1 MWRAHWCLGRLVG
14 WSLILFFLREPI
26 LSALPERVAALAPAD
41 LGTWLLVVVAACVL
55 ARWSIWA
62 YEVRKDPHGPGTPAL
77 ALIGLGEATRFIR
90 LEPMRDNP
98 RGEDPLIL
106 RSGPGSGADASE
118 LS

>member
-41 LGTWLLVVVAACVL
+41 LGTWLLGVVAACVL

-62 YEVRKDPHGPGTPAL
+62 YEVRKDPHEKVT
-77 ALIGLGEATRFIR
+77 IR
-90 LEPMRDNP
+90 L
-98 RGEDPLIL
+98 DPPYY
-106 RSGPGSGADASE
+106 RVTVRVHPPSR
-118 LS
+118 